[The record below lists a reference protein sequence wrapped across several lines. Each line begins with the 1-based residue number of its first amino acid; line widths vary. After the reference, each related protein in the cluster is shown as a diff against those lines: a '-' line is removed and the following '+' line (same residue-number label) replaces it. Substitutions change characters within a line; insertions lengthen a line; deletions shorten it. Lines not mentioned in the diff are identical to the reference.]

1 MTHGTIV
8 WLATLEKGKRSWL
21 LFYVARVSCWVRTMS
36 ELELIER
43 ENLDGSEVELCS
55 ANEAKCFYR
64 SLCDS
69 SHCEAVHFVECGE
82 ALRSFALFDEAL
94 ECLGE
99 GIATDSSCLQA
110 YLKRGELLFELAVC
124 GGSDEESLRLGRM
137 AVDDFRKALVLSLGT
152 NDVVWRL
159 GIALLL
165 VDDAVGVL
173 ALAENVTRKLDVV
186 PASVRC
192 DFLYLSGL
200 AKVFMADKR
209 GADAVFDELA
219 DLDCGVESGWFGKL
233 VCCLIFSNGD
243 GAEEVLT
250 QLQLRDVELWKAG
263 QSLQRFGCN
272 RFRDVAKAMLDVGA

>member
-1 MTHGTIV
+1 
-8 WLATLEKGKRSWL
+8 
-21 LFYVARVSCWVRTMS
+21 MS

-55 ANEAKCFYR
+55 ADEAKCFYR

-69 SHCEAVHFVECGE
+69 SHSQAVGFVECGA

-94 ECLGE
+94 ECLGK

-124 GGSDEESLRLGRM
+124 ADSDEESLRLGWM

-152 NDVVWRL
+152 SDVVWRL

-165 VDDAVGVL
+165 VNDAVRVL
-173 ALAENVTRKLDVV
+173 ALAENVTRKRDVAPV
-186 PASVRC
+186 SVRC

-200 AKVFMADKR
+200 AKVFMTDKR
-209 GADAVFDELA
+209 GANAVFDELVEFE
-219 DLDCGVESGWFGKL
+219 CGVESGWFGKL
-233 VCCLIFSNGD
+233 VCCLTFLNGD
-243 GAEEVLT
+243 GAELMLT
-250 QLQLRDVELWKAG
+250 QLQLRDADLWKAG
-263 QSLQRFGCN
+263 QSLQRSGCN
-272 RFRDVAKAMLDVGA
+272 RFRDIAKAMLDVGNVGW